1 MSDFVQIFNFRDEY
15 SENLLSSNSV
25 INDNSVIVKTSGT
38 ALSTAEVNAL
48 NFYEKY
54 KSIKIFNDDYL
65 IPLIFYVQD
74 AFNFTTNNDG
84 SYIFSLRV
92 LHKQVT
98 PFDHKLKVNIFYN
111 GILDHSH
118 YLSIVDTDRNK
129 WLTFAQQFNISSGVN
144 VSITFEFEID
154 ATDPFGQCELWIGGL
169 KFEYNDRFLGNPSIY
184 TEPRDYYINTNKEY
198 IGVYDYANT
207 LTAQSFTSTPIYLQ
221 NNGLGAFTNLDYA
234 FSGINNLFDTSTYE
248 FDFSSLE
255 LGDKVDVR
263 IDVNIETTTPNQ
275 NAKISLEL
283 GIGSTPYE
291 ICILDRDFKTATTH
305 SNITIS
311 NLFYIGNT
319 LTKDDPAKLKFTSDS
334 SANVLLNGFA
344 IIVTKRK

>member
-1 MSDFVQIFNFRDEY
+1 MSDFVQILNCRDEY
-15 SENLLSSNSV
+15 SENLLSANSV
-25 INDNSVIVKTSGT
+25 ITDNSVIVKTSGST
-38 ALSTAEVNAL
+38 LSTVEVNGL
-48 NFYEKY
+48 NFYEKH
-54 KSIKIFNDDYL
+54 KSIKIFNDDSL
-65 IPLIFYVQD
+65 NPLIFYVQN

-84 SYIFSLRV
+84 NYIFSLRV

-98 PFDHKLKVNIFYN
+98 PYDHKLKVNIFYN
-111 GILDHSH
+111 GLLDHSH
-118 YLSIVDTDRNK
+118 YLTIVDTDRNK
-129 WLTFAQQFNISSGVN
+129 WLTFAQQFNISSGVD
-144 VSITFEFEID
+144 VSMTFEFEINPS
-154 ATDPFGQCELWIGGL
+154 DPFGQCELWIGGL
-169 KFEYNDRFLGNPSIY
+169 KFEYNDRYLGNPSIY
-184 TEPRDYYINTNKEY
+184 TEPRDFYIDTNKEY
-198 IGVYDYANT
+198 LGVYDYANT

-234 FSGINNLFDTSTYE
+234 FSNISNLFNTSTYE
-248 FDFSSLE
+248 FDFSTLE
-255 LGDKVDVR
+255 LGDKVDIR
-263 IDVNIETTTPNQ
+263 IDVNIQTTNSNQ

-291 ICILDRDFKTATTH
+291 ISILDRDFKTATTH

-319 LTKDDPAKLKFTSDS
+319 LTKDNPAKLKFTSDA